1 MRSSQPSRVWRRK
14 PTTSSLIWRA
24 RSVLSLQSDV
34 NCIVKQCIQIGL
46 LVNKNLMISTAVP
59 IAAVLFLCF
68 WVHILTVTLPD
79 QIFQETNPSFVEI
92 NSRLQ
97 LLSHGIKSTDTK
109 TWKSSQPSLHWRR
122 LIDPLIRNW
131 RFWNL
136 NFKNKLIRWRT
147 SWRLRKTQLRSS
159 TATWTLLEPTSVRS
173 SLASNPVS

>member
-1 MRSSQPSRVWRRK
+1 MRCFSF
-14 PTTSSLIWRA
+14 IWRHKA
-24 RSVLSLQSDV
+24 TREQILKNFSNVPSY
-34 NCIVKQCIQIGL
+34 QIG
-46 LVNKNLMISTAVP
+46 VNKNLVISTVVP
-59 IAAVLFLCF
+59 VLAAVFLWA
-68 WVHILTVTLPD
+68 WVHILSVRPPD

-136 NFKNKLIRWRT
+136 NFKNKLISWRT

-159 TATWTLLEPTSVRS
+159 TATWTL
-173 SLASNPVS
+173 